1 MPAFVR
7 VVGVDGLL
15 TPKGWV
21 AVVLNEGQLQAIRLV
36 KQLDDLLAEQKDAD
50 VIGVNLPLGHDDPD
64 GTRNQGVRACDQAAR
79 EFLGAHEDLVA
90 PVPPF
95 SLLQGDDLEAAR
107 RKAKEAGW
115 PQPDE
120 LQWRARERIFA
131 IHDAVAEDARF
142 VEIHPEVT
150 FTAIIRQLQGE
161 NARLKRRPKSW
172 PGQYER
178 LSLLHVAGLRPMR
191 SYGGVGRSN
200 PEDLL
205 AATAAGWSAHRVA
218 IGKAGRLPE
227 PPAGDTESAT
237 IRY

>member
-1 MPAFVR
+1 MR
-7 VVGVDGLL
+7 VAGVDGLL

-36 KQLDDLLAEQKDAD
+36 KDLEDLLAEQKDAA
-50 VIGVNLPLGHDDPD
+50 VIGVNLPLGHDDPE
-64 GTRNQGVRACDQAAR
+64 GTRNQGRRACDRAAQ
-79 EFLGAHEDLVA
+79 EFLGDHEDLVP
-90 PVPPF
+90 PVPPL
-95 SLLQGDDLEAAR
+95 SLFQGDDLEAAQR
-107 RKAKEAGW
+107 DAERAGW
-115 PQPDE
+115 PQPDPVH
-120 LQWRARERIFA
+120 WRARERILRLNET
-131 IHDAVAEDARF
+131 VANDERF

-161 NARLKRRPKSW
+161 QAKVKRRPKSW

-200 PEDLL
+200 PEDIL

-218 IGKAGRLPE
+218 TGKAGSLPPD
-227 PPAGDTESAT
+227 PPRNGRGVA